1 MLSVGVGCDKFDLVI
16 FVLNLL
22 RHRSCDTNSLV
33 GTPKAHVL
41 KKITSKEVLWKKC
54 YSKNLG
60 MNYAPDTLLGQYLQH
75 LNGY

>member
-1 MLSVGVGCDKFDLVI
+1 MTQIL
-16 FVLNLL
+16 
-22 RHRSCDTNSLV
+22 SLV
-33 GTPKAHVL
+33 GTPKTHVL

-60 MNYAPDTLLGQYLQH
+60 MNYAPDTLPGQYLQH